1 MDSVDEFK
9 ARILESDSFKVSS
22 GKWDLTT
29 ELVSLAHTLNGTVIY
44 CSWCG
49 VKIPCMEY
57 FSRTLTEVG
66 VCYTFNSEKVQS
78 KKGRLRVYSA
88 GSDCGL
94 HLRINIQSHEY
105 FFGEGDASGLRVGDL
120 CIVMC

>member
-1 MDSVDEFK
+1 MDAIDELK
-9 ARILESDSFKVSS
+9 TRYLEADSLKTTS
-22 GKWDLTT
+22 GKWNLTA
-29 ELVSLAHTLNGTVIY
+29 ELISLAHTLNATVIT

-49 VKIPCMEY
+49 VKIACMEY

-66 VCYTFNSEKVQS
+66 VCYTFNSEKVQN

-105 FFGEGDASGLRVGDL
+105 FFGEGDASGLRVGAL
-120 CIVMC
+120 SV